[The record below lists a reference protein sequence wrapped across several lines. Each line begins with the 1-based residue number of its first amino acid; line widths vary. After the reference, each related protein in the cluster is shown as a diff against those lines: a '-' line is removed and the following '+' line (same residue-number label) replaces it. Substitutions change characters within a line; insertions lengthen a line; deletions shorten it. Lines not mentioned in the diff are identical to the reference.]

1 VSNTPTNL
9 TSVTGDAKISLS
21 GTRALKMLA
30 LLAIIALTVAYGKQL
45 LESTPVESRAQSAY
59 GHGAIK
65 LECGEEYGFDI
76 KRPTQQVR
84 FVVPPGDCSTPWIG
98 LPSFWQMP
106 TEVSTAMVFE
116 VRYRIGSSISEK
128 TVALEVNPIDE
139 PGMSH
144 KPAFIR
150 FRNPN
155 AEPATVTLYF
165 YY

>member
-1 VSNTPTNL
+1 MKIGQLSPPGSDDTIK
-9 TSVTGDAKISLS
+9 KISWWI
-21 GTRALKMLA
+21 TVPV
-30 LLAIIALTVAYGKQL
+30 IVVIALVL
-45 LESTPVESRAQSAY
+45 LWIWPESTPVESRTQSAY
-59 GHGAIK
+59 DGAIK

-76 KRPTQQVR
+76 KRPMKQVT

-106 TEVSTAMVFE
+106 TRVSTAMVFE
-116 VRYRIGSSISEK
+116 VRYREGSSISKE

-139 PGMSH
+139 PNISR